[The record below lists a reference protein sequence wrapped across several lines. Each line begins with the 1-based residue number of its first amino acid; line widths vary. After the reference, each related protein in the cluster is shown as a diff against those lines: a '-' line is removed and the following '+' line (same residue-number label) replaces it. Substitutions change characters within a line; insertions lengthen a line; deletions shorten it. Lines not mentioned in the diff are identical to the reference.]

1 MKTIVSLAIA
11 LVAQAAGDT
20 CLSRAM
26 KGVAAH
32 LPDGARLSPLL
43 LVRGM
48 ESPLVWIGILLLLV
62 FLGLFLSAL
71 SREDLSF
78 VLPVLSVGY
87 ILNVAF
93 ARIFLHEP
101 VSPVRWAGT
110 VFIVLGVVMVSV
122 TATARAARAAAPAA
136 GSGAVGAA
144 GAATAD
150 AEDPAC

>member
-1 MKTIVSLAIA
+1 
-11 LVAQAAGDT
+11 
-20 CLSRAM
+20 M
-26 KGVAAH
+26 KGVAAQ

-62 FLGLFLSAL
+62 FLGLFLSVL

-87 ILNVAF
+87 ILNVAS
-93 ARIFLHEP
+93 ARVFLHEP

-122 TATARAARAAAPAA
+122 TARATARAARAAEGATGAAAPAA
-136 GSGAVGAA
+136 GTGAA
-144 GAATAD
+144 GASVAE
-150 AEDPAC
+150 AEDPPC

>member
-1 MKTIVSLAIA
+1 VRTIVSLAIA

-26 KGVAAH
+26 KVVASR

-48 ESPLVWIGILLLLV
+48 ESPMVWIGILLLLV
-62 FLGLFLSAL
+62 FLGLFLSVL

-93 ARIFLHEP
+93 ARVFLHEP

-110 VFIVLGVVMVSV
+110 LFIVLGVALVSL
-122 TATARAARAAAPAA
+122 TARATARAASPTCAA
-136 GSGAVGAA
+136 V
-144 GAATAD
+144 AD

>member
-1 MKTIVSLAIA
+1 MRTIVSLAIA
-11 LVAQAAGDT
+11 LIAQAAGDT

-62 FLGLFLSAL
+62 FLGLFLSVL

-93 ARIFLHEP
+93 ARVFLHEP

-122 TATARAARAAAPAA
+122 TARATARAARTTGGAANA
-136 GSGAVGAA
+136 AA
-144 GAATAD
+144 GAGAAVAD

>member
-1 MKTIVSLAIA
+1 MKS
-11 LVAQAAGDT
+11 
-20 CLSRAM
+20 
-26 KGVAAH
+26 VAAQ

-62 FLGLFLSAL
+62 FLGLFLSTL

-87 ILNVAF
+87 ILNVAS
-93 ARIFLHEP
+93 ARVFLHEP

-122 TATARAARAAAPAA
+122 TARATSRAAEGAAAPAA
-136 GSGAVGAA
+136 GTGAA
-144 GAATAD
+144 GAAVAE
-150 AEDPAC
+150 AEDPPC

>member
-1 MKTIVSLAIA
+1 VKTTVSLVIA
-11 LVAQAAGDT
+11 LIAQAAGDT

-26 KGVAAH
+26 KVVAAR
-32 LPDGARLSPLL
+32 LPDGSRLSPLL

-62 FLGLFLSAL
+62 FLGLFLSVL

-93 ARIFLHEP
+93 ARVFLHEP

-110 VFIVLGVVMVSV
+110 LFIVLGVALVSL
-122 TATARAARAAAPAA
+122 TARATARAASPTCAA
-136 GSGAVGAA
+136 V
-144 GAATAD
+144 AD

>member
-1 MKTIVSLAIA
+1 MRTIVSLAIA
-11 LVAQAAGDT
+11 LIAQAAGDT

-62 FLGLFLSAL
+62 FLGLFLSVL

-93 ARIFLHEP
+93 ARVFLHEP

-110 VFIVLGVVMVSV
+110 VIIVLGVVMVSA
-122 TATARAARAAAPAA
+122 TATARAARAA
-136 GSGAVGAA
+136 GGAA
-144 GAATAD
+144 GAAAGAGAAVAE